1 MNATPH
7 PFVSSMYFL
16 WSMPPYTVGKENPAR
31 CATSVNVTPKSFT
44 AVGAGRGAADRFVAA
59 RKVLASRGSV
69 HKPAP
74 HSSNTP
80 VIANLLGLSAAWHR
94 SDAVCP
100 GKIITFRKSFFA
112 AGPQARTLAWR
123 LGAVRLVVVP
133 VPGDSG
139 RRNCS

>member
-16 WSMPPYTVGKENPAR
+16 WSMPPYTVGNENPAR

-44 AVGAGRGAADRFVAA
+44 TVGAGRGAADRFVFA
-59 RKVLASRGSV
+59 RKVLASRGSL

-80 VIANLLGLSAAWHR
+80 IIANLLGLSAVRHR
-94 SDAVCP
+94 NDAVRP
-100 GKIITFRKSFFA
+100 GKVSPFGRAFLKLVRKLELSLCIF
-112 AGPQARTLAWR
+112 GP
-123 LGAVRLVVVP
+123 
-133 VPGDSG
+133 SG
-139 RRNCS
+139 LL